1 MYYIVA
7 EVSVVIS
14 IRIPKKLKEK
24 MDKFKEINWSEEIRK
39 FIEDK
44 ITQYEINEV
53 LKRIEEHLKEIPKLP
68 PGTIIRW
75 LKSNRESH

>member
-1 MYYIVA
+1 M
-7 EVSVVIS
+7 VIS

-44 ITQYEINEV
+44 ITQYEINKA
-53 LKRIEEHLKEIPKLP
+53 LKRIEEHLNEIPELP
-68 PGTIIRW
+68 PGTIVRW
-75 LKSNRESH
+75 LKSDRESH

>member
-1 MYYIVA
+1 VVG
-7 EVSVVIS
+7 VSVVIS
-14 IRIPKKLKEK
+14 IRIPEKLKEK

-53 LKRIEEHLKEIPKLP
+53 LKRIEEHLNEIPELP

-75 LKSNRESH
+75 LKSDRESH

>member
-1 MYYIVA
+1 
-7 EVSVVIS
+7 VVIS

-44 ITQYEINEV
+44 ITQYEINKA
-53 LKRIEEHLKEIPKLP
+53 LKRIEEHLNEIPELP
-68 PGTIIRW
+68 PGTIVRW
-75 LKSNRESH
+75 LKSDRESH

>member
-1 MYYIVA
+1 M
-7 EVSVVIS
+7 VIS
-14 IRIPKKLKEK
+14 IRIPEKLKEK

-53 LKRIEEHLKEIPKLP
+53 LKRIEEHLNEIPELP

-75 LKSNRESH
+75 LKSDRESH

>member
-1 MYYIVA
+1 M
-7 EVSVVIS
+7 VIS

-53 LKRIEEHLKEIPKLP
+53 LKRIEEHLNEIPELP

-75 LKSNRESH
+75 LKSDRESH